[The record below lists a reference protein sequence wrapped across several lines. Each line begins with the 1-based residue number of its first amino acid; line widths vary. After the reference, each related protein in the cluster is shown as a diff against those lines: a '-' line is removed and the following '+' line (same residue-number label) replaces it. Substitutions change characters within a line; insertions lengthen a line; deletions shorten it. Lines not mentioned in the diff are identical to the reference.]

1 MQDYRT
7 AWKKGDSTAVLEKI
21 SPNIVLYLPGQT
33 AQPIVGKKAVQ
44 EFWFPNTKKHIPFLL
59 MKLKTRKLVFLH
71 I

>member
-21 SPNIVLYLPGQT
+21 SPNIVLYLPEQT

-44 EFWFPNTKKHIPFLL
+44 
-59 MKLKTRKLVFLH
+59 
-71 I
+71 